1 MFILG
6 ASYGSVMGD
15 LETYIENLDLMQ
27 AILPAG
33 EGFTLTEQF
42 IPMLMSVIS
51 MVSAIPVLLMLLRL
65 AAEERHNRTEPLLAR
80 AVSRSRLM
88 GSYLAISVIVSPLLQ
103 LLAATGMWSAAAAV
117 MEEPLPLGML
127 LNAAMVYLPAMW
139 VMIGPA
145 ILLIGI
151 LPQGTGLTWL
161 YLGYSFFVV
170 YLGSILQ
177 VPEWMATLSPF
188 GHIPQLPVEDVDF
201 VRLSVL
207 TLIAM
212 ALTVIGF
219 RGYRTRDI
227 QG

>member
-103 LLAATGMWSAAAAV
+103 LLAV